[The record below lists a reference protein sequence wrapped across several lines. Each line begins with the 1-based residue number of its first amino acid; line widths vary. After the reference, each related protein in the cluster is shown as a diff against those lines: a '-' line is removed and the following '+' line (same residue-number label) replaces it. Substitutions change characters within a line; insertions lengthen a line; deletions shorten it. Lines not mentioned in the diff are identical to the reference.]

1 MQDRRKN
8 DRRTQDHDEGSEA
21 EPTSDRAG
29 QKQRRSGRVQFK
41 DGRHNVWDTAG
52 LDDTQQL
59 LSFLNNPELVLED
72 DKPPSAGE
80 PGNPYNS
87 TGGKALGRRKSR
99 DDKSS

>member
-8 DRRTQDHDEGSEA
+8 DRRTPDRDAGNEA
-21 EPTSDRAG
+21 EQTSDRTG
-29 QKQRRSGRVQFK
+29 RKQRRSGRVQFK

-59 LSFLNNPELVLED
+59 LSFLNNPELTLED
-72 DKPPSAGE
+72 DGPVPAGE

-87 TGGKALGRRKSR
+87 TGGKALGPRKPR
-99 DDKSS
+99 DDK